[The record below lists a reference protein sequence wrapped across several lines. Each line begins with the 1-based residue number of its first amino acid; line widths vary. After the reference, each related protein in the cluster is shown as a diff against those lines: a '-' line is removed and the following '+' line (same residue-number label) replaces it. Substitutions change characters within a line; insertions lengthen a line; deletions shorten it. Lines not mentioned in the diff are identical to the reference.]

1 MTSFFPPRLHPEK
14 RRYSR
19 VVFTRT
25 VRLFDGDV
33 KLGEYAVRN
42 LSIGGLYLEG
52 ASTVQLGQTLRI
64 ELHETG
70 HSSSLILNFYGRA
83 TRRGKTGVG
92 MEFVEMEDDSFM
104 FLQTMV
110 LYASDD
116 PIGVA
121 EDFLEDFAQVT
132 QENSKDLP
140 QNNIGKSK

>member
-1 MTSFFPPRLHPEK
+1 MTPSFPPRLRPEK
-14 RRYSR
+14 RRHSR

-25 VRLFDGDV
+25 VRLFDGDA

-42 LSIGGLYLEG
+42 LSIGGLFLEG
-52 ASTVQLGQTLRI
+52 ASDVEPGRMLRI

-70 HSSSLILNFYGRA
+70 QTSSLILNFYGRT
-83 TRRGKTGVG
+83 TRVG
-92 MEFVEMEDDSFM
+92 AGGIAVEFVEMEDDSFM

-121 EDFLEDFAQVT
+121 ENFLEDFDQVS
-132 QENSKDLP
+132 QEN
-140 QNNIGKSK
+140 